1 MLSFIDGQAQ
11 AKRLS
16 KSITKESSNLRK
28 HLNLFNSSVDILRQ
42 HNYSSFSPLTWED
55 VSDVNSAIYA
65 INIPDED
72 NVPLCIKRSAVDAQT
87 LIVRCCDELRYL
99 DTEMSHTIAAY
110 FNQCLEL
117 ERRLSTLTNSEEFE
131 VSNSLQGL
139 YSVNAKQL
147 YEERVQLFAACNM
160 YKKFVTP
167 LEVTNYMFKHTQE
180 VNVLDVWSGEV
191 ASDEDDDSDSDDD

>member
-1 MLSFIDGQAQ
+1 M
-11 AKRLS
+11 S

-65 INIPDED
+65 INIPDEG
-72 NVPLCIKRSAVDAQT
+72 NVPLCIKRSAVDGQT
-87 LIVRCCDELRYL
+87 LIVRCCEELTYL

-117 ERRLSTLTNSEEFE
+117 ERLLSTLTNSEEFE
-131 VSNSLQGL
+131 VSNILQGL
-139 YSVNAKQL
+139 HSVNAKQL
-147 YEERVQLFAACNM
+147 YDERVQLFAACNM
-160 YKKFVTP
+160 FKKFVTP
-167 LEVTNYMFKHTQE
+167 SLEVTNYMFKHTQE
-180 VNVLDVWSGEV
+180 VNVLDVWSADGED
-191 ASDEDDDSDSDDD
+191 ASDEDDDSDSDDV